1 MNTNPHRPIPYVK
14 IIHQPAPVYRMRYKA
29 EKRTTFLLAESAL
42 ATDNAGGGG
51 AVAAA
56 VVPTSSSTSL
66 ASSTTT
72 SNTSPN
78 SNPKSKSTVIRK
90 KNGSLNAEIPDGTFP
105 KIQIINGC
113 GPATLIVSCVNK
125 CEPFHV
131 HPHRLIGEKC
141 KSGVAVININRN

>member
-1 MNTNPHRPIPYVK
+1 MNANPHRPIPYVK
-14 IIHQPAPVYRMRYKA
+14 IVHQPAPVYRMRYKA
-29 EKRTTFLLAESAL
+29 EKRTTFLLAESAIS
-42 ATDNAGGGG
+42 TDNNTA
-51 AVAAA
+51 ALNVA
-56 VVPTSSSTSL
+56 TSATL
-66 ASSTTT
+66 
-72 SNTSPN
+72 NTSPN
-78 SNPKSKSTVIRK
+78 SNQKSKTPVIRK

-141 KSGVAVININRN
+141 KSGVAVININRNETFFE